1 MAAFERVLTRNV
13 GRPEALTLKG
23 YRQGGGYEALEKA
36 LKMEP
41 DAVIEE
47 VKKSGL
53 RGRGGAGFAA
63 GLKWSFIPK
72 SKDKDKPLTKYLV
85 CNADESEPGTFK
97 DRLLME
103 YDPHQLIEG
112 CAICCWAVQAATC
125 YIYIRGEYTKAA
137 SILERALKDAYEG
150 GILGDSVMGSG
161 FKLNMYVHRGAGAY
175 ICGEETGMLE
185 SLEGK
190 RGQPRVKPPFPAVV
204 GAFGQPTVINNV
216 ETLCNVPHILT
227 RGADWF
233 KGIGTD
239 EKNTGPKLYAISGHV
254 ERPGTYEYP
263 IGVTFREIL
272 EGAGGMLKGRPL
284 KAFIPGGASAPILK
298 ADQIDIK
305 MDFDSVA
312 KAGSM
317 LGSAAVIVM
326 DDTTCMV
333 RSAAR
338 LAKFFN
344 HESCGQCT
352 PCREGTN
359 WMELVLKRI
368 EHGEGSERDGQLLL
382 SICRNIGGQSLCAL
396 GDAAIGPVKSLVD
409 RFSDEIEQHIRDRAC
424 PFPKRRFFEN

>member
-1 MAAFERVLTRNV
+1 MFEKVLTRNIHNPAV
-13 GRPEALTLKG
+13 LTLDG
-23 YRQGGGYEALEKA
+23 YKKAGGYAALAKA
-36 LKMEP
+36 LQMEP

-53 RGRGGAGFAA
+53 RGRGGAGFPA
-63 GLKWSFIPK
+63 GMKWSFIPK
-72 SKDKDKPLTKYLV
+72 GVKPKYLA

-112 CAICCWAVQAATC
+112 CAICCHAVQANTC

-137 SILERALKDAYEG
+137 AILEQAIKDAYLG
-150 GILGDSVMGSG
+150 GILGGSVMGSG
-161 FKLNMYVHRGAGAY
+161 FALDMYVHRGAGAY

-190 RGQPRVKPPFPAVV
+190 RGQPRVKPPFPALV
-204 GAFGQPTVINNV
+204 GAFGAPTVINNV
-216 ETLCNVPHILT
+216 ETLCNVPHIIE

-239 EKNTGPKLYAISGHV
+239 ERNTGPKLYAISGHV
-254 ERPGTYEYP
+254 ERPGTYEHP
-263 IGVTFREIL
+263 IGITFREML
-272 EGAGGMLKGRPL
+272 EAAGGMYKGGTL
-284 KAFIPGGASAPILK
+284 KAFIPGGASAPILTPEH
-298 ADQIDIK
+298 IDIK
-305 MDFDSVA
+305 MDFDTVA

-317 LGSAAVIVM
+317 LGSAAVMVM

-333 RSAAR
+333 RSVAR

-359 WMELVLKRI
+359 WMELILKRI
-368 EHGEGSERDGQLLL
+368 EHGEGEEGDAAKLV
-382 SICRNIGGQSLCAL
+382 SICQHIAGNSLCAL
-396 GDAAIGPVKSLVD
+396 GDAAVGPVKSLVE
-409 RFSDEIEQHIRDRAC
+409 RFLPEIEQHVRDRKC
-424 PFPKRRFFEN
+424 PYPHRRYFGQNGNGA